1 MKNKKVLQ
9 ALMEFQDHLIANMGK
24 PINLLTIGAYARMFA
39 AIVEALNIKEDW
51 THRMEIYVKQNG
63 KRIKR
68 IYTRI
73 ITK

>member
-39 AIVEALNIKEDW
+39 AIVEALNIKED
-51 THRMEIYVKQNG
+51 
-63 KRIKR
+63 
-68 IYTRI
+68 
-73 ITK
+73 